1 MTIDIGQK
9 ISRFN
14 NATDRQAVVDL
25 WANAFGYETAHNDP
39 SLAID
44 ATALESSQFTVTG
57 GSALSTND
65 VQSISLLPGAY
76 LAVVPALGSGA
87 AIQFAVT
94 SEGLFE
100 FDSTLNSFVSGGARA
115 GQSPSCTATA
125 I

>member
-44 ATALESSQFTVTG
+44 KKELVSDGV
-57 GSALSTND
+57 
-65 VQSISLLPGAY
+65 GA
-76 LAVVPALGSGA
+76 
-87 AIQFAVT
+87 
-94 SEGLFE
+94 
-100 FDSTLNSFVSGGARA
+100 
-115 GQSPSCTATA
+115 
-125 I
+125 